1 MTPGLLAA
9 RAWGGIPT
17 LADAFMHD
25 LNPVLVHVAGP
36 FAIRWYGLSYLL
48 GFIVAWL
55 ILRWMATTK
64 RLAVTPQQV
73 GDYMMAVVVGVLVG
87 GRLGYAVFYDQ
98 ALLTSPV
105 NLIKV
110 WDGGMA
116 SHGGMIGVI
125 LATIWFAHRRGVSK
139 LHLLDAAAFTC
150 PPGLG
155 FGRVANFINGE
166 LWGKAIPAAQQG
178 NPPWWSIQ
186 YWEELRLFARHDP
199 AKLAELTDV
208 ATAAGLDGGVW
219 RREALL
225 LGVDG
230 AQGQEAARLMHGW
243 IDLIGQQVRAGN
255 EQLIEALRPVLTAY
269 YPSQIIQAMAEG
281 VILFAALAIIWLVPR
296 RPGVVGSW
304 FLTIYGVLR
313 VFTELVRQPD
323 EGVAVIWGLQR
334 GQLLSVAMIIAGLV
348 CLVVVSRRKVGRVS
362 GLARVNP
369 ARA

>member
-1 MTPGLLAA
+1 MTPGPNAPHSIHLV
-9 RAWGGIPT
+9 
-17 LADAFMHD
+17 ADAFMHD
-25 LNPVLVHVAGP
+25 LDPVLVHVAGP
-36 FAIRWYGLSYLL
+36 FAIRWYGLSYLV

-55 ILRWMATTK
+55 ILRWMAATK

-87 GRLGYAVFYDQ
+87 GRLGYAAFYDQ
-98 ALLTSPV
+98 SLLLSPV
-105 NLIKV
+105 DLIKV

-125 LATIWFAHRRGVSK
+125 LATMWFAHRRGVSQ
-139 LHLLDAAAFTC
+139 LHMLDAAAFTC

-166 LWGKAIPAAQQG
+166 LWGKPIPADQQV

-186 YWEELRLFARHDP
+186 YWEQLRLFARHDP
-199 AKLAELTDV
+199 MKLADMTDV
-208 ATAAGLDGGVW
+208 ATAAGLDGGAW

-243 IDLIGQQVRAGN
+243 IDGIGQQVRAGN
-255 EQLIEALRPVLTAY
+255 EQVIDALRPVLTAY

-281 VILFAALAIIWLVPR
+281 VILFAALVLIWLVPR
-296 RPGVVGSW
+296 KPGVVGSW

-313 VFTELVRQPD
+313 VFTELFRQPD
-323 EGVAVIWGLQR
+323 EGVAVIAGLQR
-334 GQLLSVAMIIAGLV
+334 GQLLSVAMILAGLA
-348 CLVVVSRRKVGRVS
+348 CLIVVSRRKVNPVS
-362 GLARVNP
+362 GLMRIQP